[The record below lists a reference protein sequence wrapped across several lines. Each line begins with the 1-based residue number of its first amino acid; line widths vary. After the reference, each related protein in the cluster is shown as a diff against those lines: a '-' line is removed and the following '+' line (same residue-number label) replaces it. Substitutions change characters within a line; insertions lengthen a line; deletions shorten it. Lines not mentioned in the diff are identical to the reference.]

1 MNATYTVTVR
11 KVIELQQTYTL
22 TAASEREARRRA
34 REHASEAN
42 AVTFQTDDWRVISVD
57 IDASAEEATDV
68 ATAQQDE
75 DDFLWA
81 SGFEA
86 DDY

>member
-42 AVTFQTDDWRVISVD
+42 AVTSQTDWRVISVD
-57 IDASAEEATDV
+57 IDASAEEVTD
-68 ATAQQDE
+68 
-75 DDFLWA
+75 LA
-81 SGFEA
+81 SG
-86 DDY
+86 DRS